1 MCAKASFTAMND
13 AVKTLFQQLADVS
26 PVERKAFYE
35 KQDVSAAVRA
45 EVESLLTFDDAKV
58 DAMGAVVG
66 SVAEQL
72 SNSHSPDMQDG
83 MCGSYRLVRLL
94 GKGGMGDVY
103 LAERADGEVE
113 HQAAIKFLRGGS
125 LLPSLRSRFLRE
137 RQILAGLNHP
147 GIARLLDV
155 GHKNG
160 HPYLV
165 MEYVPGA
172 RIDQY
177 ATGRDSRE
185 ILELF
190 LKVCEAVSYA
200 HRNLVIH
207 RDLKPSNIVIDG
219 NGQPKLLDFGIAKI
233 LDAPEDT
240 RTLDRM
246 LTPDYAS
253 PEQLRGDPQTTATDI
268 YSLGAVL
275 YKLLTGRG
283 PRETSRRDAADTAMK
298 PKEGEFT
305 PPTQVN
311 ADIPRD
317 VDHIL
322 RKALREEPNERY
334 SSADAFADDVRAI
347 LEFRPVAA
355 RSGERWYRA
364 RKFLRRHWASVS
376 AACIA
381 VAFLTAG
388 FVIAQRARTVA
399 ESRFNEV
406 RRLSNQLL
414 DIERDLLAVPGSTQ
428 VRQKIVDMSR
438 DYLQR
443 LAAGADDDPGLAF
456 ELGSAFLRVG
466 RIQGVGVT
474 SNLGQTDRAEASL
487 READRLIA
495 EVLAA
500 QPENR
505 MAMLRAAQI
514 AHDRMV
520 LAQARTP
527 NTAALGLA
535 RRSELWLQKYLS
547 SGTVD
552 ESEKEQVVI
561 TGINVANWLIREDDY
576 EAGTRLLRETID
588 TGRATNQMAQVGAA
602 HIVLARALRGAGDLD
617 GALEAS
623 VEAAR
628 LTDPGAQTTASG
640 RLRTYRLALALQ
652 GDILGQKDR
661 ISLGRTDEAIPLYE
675 HAFTLARRLVEAD
688 ANDVEARL
696 AMAGDGL
703 RLASALQSSDPSRSL
718 ALCDEVIDVLK
729 KAPDSIRARRSE
741 IQAYS
746 VAAALLT
753 RLGRYPD
760 ARGHLDNAFEV
771 LSASDIY
778 PASGIEPQSE
788 AAGALRARA
797 DFEAAAIDPGRGIEL
812 YEELLAKL
820 NAFHTRPETRLGDAQ
835 ELADIHAAIA
845 ALHRRTGNSA
855 AAQQAAERGLTIW
868 RHWDQKLPGN
878 NFVQRQLEAASRQ

>member
-1 MCAKASFTAMND
+1 MND
-13 AVKTLFQQLADVS
+13 AVKALFQQLADVS
-26 PVERKAFYE
+26 PVERKNYYE
-35 KQDVSAAVRA
+35 KQGVSAVVRA
-45 EVESLLTFDDAKV
+45 EVESLLTFDDASV
-58 DAMGAVVG
+58 DAVGAVVG

-72 SNSHSPDMQDG
+72 SNSHSPDMQDV
-83 MCGSYRLVRLL
+83 MCGPYRLVRLL

-177 ATGRDSRE
+177 AAGRNSRGV
-185 ILELF
+185 LELF

-283 PRETSRRDAADTAMK
+283 PRETFVREEADIAVK
-298 PKEGEFT
+298 PNEGGFV
-305 PPTQVN
+305 PPTQLNAEIPGDVN
-311 ADIPRD
+311 
-317 VDHIL
+317 HIL

-355 RSGERWYRA
+355 RSGERWYQT
-364 RKFLRRHWASVS
+364 RKFIRRHWASVS
-376 AACIA
+376 AACLA

-388 FVIAQRARTVA
+388 LVIAQRARRVA

-406 RRLSNQLL
+406 RSLSNQLL
-414 DIERDLLAVPGSTQ
+414 DVERDLLAVPGSTQ

-474 SNLGQTDRAEASL
+474 SNLGQTERAEASL
-487 READRLIA
+487 REAERLIA

-520 LAQARTP
+520 LDEARTP
-527 NTAALGLA
+527 NTEAIKLA
-535 RRSELWLQKYLS
+535 RRSELWLRKYLS
-547 SGTVD
+547 SGPVH
-552 ESEKEQVVI
+552 ESEKDQVMI
-561 TGINVANWLIREDDY
+561 TGMNVANWFILQDEY

-588 TGRATNQMAQVGAA
+588 TGRATNQTVQVGAA

-617 GALEAS
+617 GALAASQEA
-623 VEAAR
+623 VR
-628 LTDPGAQTTASG
+628 LTDPGSSTASG
-640 RLRTYRLALALQ
+640 RVRTHRLALALQ
-652 GDILGQKDR
+652 GDILGQNER

-675 HAFTLARRLVEAD
+675 RAFAFANGLVERDAD
-688 ANDVEARL
+688 DVEARL
-696 AMAGDGL
+696 SMAGDGL
-703 RLASALQSSDPSRSL
+703 RLAAALQFSNPNRSL
-718 ALCDEVIDVLK
+718 ELCDKVTAVLT

-741 IQAYS
+741 IQAFS
-746 VAAALLT
+746 VASAILT
-753 RLGRYPD
+753 RLGRYAD
-760 ARGHLDNAFEV
+760 ARSRLDSAFKIMA
-771 LSASDIY
+771 SSDIY

-788 AAGALRARA
+788 AAGALRTRA
-797 DFEAAAIDPGRGIEL
+797 DFESAAVGPSRGIEL

-820 NAFHTRPETRLGDAQ
+820 NASHTKPETRLSDAL
-835 ELADIHAAIA
+835 ELANIHAAIA
-845 ALHRRTGNSA
+845 SLHRRAGNSA
-855 AAQQAAERGLTIW
+855 AALEATERSLTIW

-878 NFVQRQLEAASRQ
+878 KFIQRQLDASARQ